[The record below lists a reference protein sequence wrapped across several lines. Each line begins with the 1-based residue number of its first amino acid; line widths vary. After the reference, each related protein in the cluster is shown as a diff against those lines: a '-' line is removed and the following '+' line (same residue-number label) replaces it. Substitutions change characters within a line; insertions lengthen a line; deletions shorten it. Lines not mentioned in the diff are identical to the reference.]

1 NFPGIG
7 GSIKN
12 RATDFFVQEV
22 PLYEPTGVGEH
33 VYCEIQKVGI
43 PTFEAIERIASA
55 LRVSPRDIGYAGLKD
70 AKAITRQ
77 IFSILGTTE
86 EAVMTLRVPD
96 ITIQWAARHGNKL
109 RLGHLVGNRFAIKIR
124 DVNPTDV
131 VKIEPVMA
139 ELGRR
144 GMPNYFGEQRF
155 GRRGD
160 NHKLGGALIR
170 GRPEELLALLL
181 GSPDPSIDDPPMLK
195 ARRSF
200 SEGRFED
207 AMRQWPRHGGMERRV
222 LARMIKT
229 GKAGAAVRMIDQRL
243 RRLWVSALQSEIF
256 NDVLSRRMTGSSPL
270 EGEAPAEPFS
280 GLSKGA
286 ALTARGERPPL
297 GIDRILTGDLAM
309 KHENGAVFR
318 VEDPAAEQPRA
329 DRFEISP
336 TGPIVG
342 HRMTLPEGEE
352 LNLEEQVLK
361 SHGLTLGHFRQESR
375 NQSPGAR
382 RAFRVQPK
390 DVNLAAGVDEHGAH
404 ITVAF
409 TLPAGSYATVLLRE
423 LMKNDAPEALSAAG
437 EAVSAGD
444 DEGAHAE
451 HGEDQAE

>member
-1 NFPGIG
+1 MLPYLTTNFPGIG

-12 RATDFFVQEV
+12 RPEDFFVQEI
-22 PLYEPTGVGEH
+22 PLYEPSGEGEH
-33 VYCEIQKVGI
+33 VYCEIQKIGI
-43 PTFEAIERIASA
+43 PTFEAINRIAASLRISA
-55 LRVSPRDIGYAGLKD
+55 RDIGYAGLKD

-77 IFSILGTTE
+77 VLSILGTTE
-86 EAVMTLRVPD
+86 EAVMSLRVPD
-96 ITIQWAARHGNKL
+96 VTVQWAARHGNKF
-109 RLGHLVGNRFAIKIR
+109 RLGHLAGNRFAIKIR
-124 DVNPTDV
+124 GVNPPDV
-131 VKIEPVMA
+131 IKLEPVMD
-139 ELGRR
+139 ELQRR
-144 GMPNYFGEQRF
+144 GMPNYFGQQRF

-229 GKAGAAVRMIDQRL
+229 GKAGAAIRMIDQRL

-256 NDVLSRRMTGSSPL
+256 NDVLARRIES
-270 EGEAPAEPFS
+270 
-280 GLSKGA
+280 
-286 ALTARGERPPL
+286 
-297 GIDRILTGDLAM
+297 IDRMWLGDLAM

-318 VEDPAAEQPRA
+318 VEDATAEQSRA

-342 HRMTLPEGEE
+342 HRMTLPEREE
-352 LNLEEQVLK
+352 LKLEEAALK
-361 SHGLTLGHFRQESR
+361 SHGLTLGHFRQEGR

-382 RAFRVQPK
+382 RSFRVQPK
-390 DVNLAAGVDEHGAH
+390 EINLAAGVDEHGAH

-409 TLPAGSYATVLLRE
+409 TLPPGSYATVLLRE
-423 LMKNDAPEALSAAG
+423 LMKNDSSDFAGAG
-437 EAVSAGD
+437 EASAPGG
-444 DEGAHAE
+444 DEGSDTEHDEDDAE
-451 HGEDQAE
+451 

>member
-1 NFPGIG
+1 VLPYLTTSFPGIG

-12 RATDFFVQEV
+12 RPEDFFVQEI
-22 PLYEPTGVGEH
+22 PLYEPSGEGEH

-43 PTFEAIERIASA
+43 PTFEAINRIADA
-55 LRVSPRDIGYAGLKD
+55 LRVSPRDIGYGGLKD

-77 IFSILGTTE
+77 VLSILGTTE
-86 EAVMTLRVPD
+86 EAVMSLRVPN
-96 ITIQWAARHGNKL
+96 ITVQWAARHGNKL
-109 RLGHLVGNRFAIKIR
+109 RLGHLAGNRFAIKIR
-124 DVNPTDV
+124 GVNPTDV
-131 VKIEPVMA
+131 IKLEPVMS
-139 ELGRR
+139 ELQRR

-243 RRLWVSALQSEIF
+243 RRLWVSALQSELF
-256 NDVLSRRMTGSSPL
+256 NDVLSHRI
-270 EGEAPAEPFS
+270 EA
-280 GLSKGA
+280 
-286 ALTARGERPPL
+286 
-297 GIDRILTGDLAM
+297 IDRIWIGDLAM
-309 KHENGAVFR
+309 KLENGAVFR
-318 VEDPAAEQPRA
+318 VEDATIEQPRCDA
-329 DRFEISP
+329 FEISP

-352 LNLEEQVLK
+352 LTLEEKALK

-375 NQSPGAR
+375 DQSPGAR
-382 RAFRVQPK
+382 RPLRVQPK
-390 DVNLAAGVDEHGAH
+390 DINLAAGVDEHGAQ

-409 TLPAGSYATVLLRE
+409 TLPPGSYATVLLRE
-423 LMKNDAPEALSAAG
+423 LMKNDSSDIAGAAEASAAG
-437 EAVSAGD
+437 G
-444 DEGAHAE
+444 DEGSDAQE
-451 HGEDQAE
+451 DEDQAEDGHG